1 MNMEGGTAGLEK
13 SDGYSE
19 IDFEN
24 TDD

>member
-1 MNMEGGTAGLEK
+1 MNMEVGTAGREK

>member
-1 MNMEGGTAGLEK
+1 MEVGTAGLEK

>member
-1 MNMEGGTAGLEK
+1 MNMEVGTAGLEK